1 MAPLKITTA
10 GRATKTHPAERALLR
25 LAIKDTGPKP
35 ATVASN
41 VQNATARLQ
50 NILST
55 LTPKSATSDGVTP
68 VLKWTMGTPTSYT
81 YMRSESLSKASR
93 YHAVSTSVEIEFVEF
108 KALAS
113 LAAQLSSMDFVQ
125 LVGVDW
131 SLTDA
136 TKEVVS
142 REARTLAC
150 RDALTRSQDYAR
162 GFGKENRSVEAVE
175 VLESSGSGSAKDGG
189 DGFRV
194 MDVYNEGRH
203 SYSSS
208 GDLGPSLQPV
218 DIEFRVDL
226 TVKFL
231 AE

>member
-1 MAPLKITTA
+1 MAPLKITTT
-10 GRATKTHPAERALLR
+10 GHATKTHPAERALLR

-41 VQNATARLQ
+41 VQNATAKLQ

-55 LTPKSATSDGVTP
+55 LTPKSATSCATP

-93 YHAVSTSVEIEFVEF
+93 YHAVSTTLEIEFVEF

-113 LAAQLSSMDFVQ
+113 LAAQLSGLDFVH
-125 LVGVDW
+125 LVGVEW

-150 RDALTRSQDYAR
+150 RDALTRAQDYAR
-162 GFGKENRSVEAVE
+162 EFGKENGSVEAVE
-175 VLESSGSGSAKDGG
+175 VFESSGSGSAKDGG

-194 MDVYNEGRH
+194 MDVCNEGRH

-208 GDLGPSLQPV
+208 GDLGLSLQPV

-226 TVKFL
+226 TVKFV

>member
-1 MAPLKITTA
+1 MAPLKITTT

-55 LTPKSATSDGVTP
+55 LTPKSATSGGVTP
-68 VLKWTMGTPTSYT
+68 VLKWTMGTPTSST

-113 LAAQLSSMDFVQ
+113 LAAQLSRGCFAGGEDA
-125 LVGVDW
+125 GV
-131 SLTDA
+131 SG
-136 TKEVVS
+136 
-142 REARTLAC
+142 C
-150 RDALTRSQDYAR
+150 
-162 GFGKENRSVEAVE
+162 FGPGTGLCAWVW
-175 VLESSGSGSAKDGG
+175 
-189 DGFRV
+189 
-194 MDVYNEGRH
+194 EG
-203 SYSSS
+203 
-208 GDLGPSLQPV
+208 
-218 DIEFRVDL
+218 E
-226 TVKFL
+226 
-231 AE
+231 